1 MRRVVLALV
10 CLLSCLALTLETAE
24 FLHAQSAKTPASRP
38 VSGRAEAAGS
48 GDAAAPSVT
57 MDEVNSFMQHTFGWN
72 PDLKWQVMNIGPAEA
87 PGITEVDITV
97 TTGQG
102 QQPLVLFI
110 TPDGRFAIN
119 GEMVP
124 FGADP
129 YAATRQVLSRAA
141 GPSKGPA
148 DAPLTI
154 VEFSDLQCPHCKAA
168 QPTIDKLLA
177 DNPNARFIFE
187 SYPLPMH
194 DWAYK
199 GAGYSLCV
207 HQQNADAFWKFVA
220 AVYDAQDGI
229 TTANADAKLTELAT
243 AAGVNGQTA
252 AACSS
257 SPQTKSKIDQ
267 SLALGK
273 EAGVTGT
280 PTLFLNGR
288 KIQNVSGTPYQVLT
302 AIAKFQAGQGK

>member
-1 MRRVVLALV
+1 
-10 CLLSCLALTLETAE
+10 
-24 FLHAQSAKTPASRP
+24 
-38 VSGRAEAAGS
+38 
-48 GDAAAPSVT
+48 
-57 MDEVNSFMQHTFGWN
+57 
-72 PDLKWQVMNIGPAEA
+72 
-87 PGITEVDITV
+87 
-97 TTGQG
+97 
-102 QQPLVLFI
+102 
-110 TPDGRFAIN
+110 
-119 GEMVP
+119 MVP

-129 YAATRQVLSRAA
+129 FAATRQLLSRAA

-187 SYPLPMH
+187 NYPLPMH

-199 GAGYSLCV
+199 AAGYSLCV
-207 HQQNADAFWKFVA
+207 QQQNAGAVWKFVQS
-220 AVYDAQDGI
+220 VYDAQESI
-229 TTANADAKLTELAT
+229 TSANADAKLTELAT
-243 AAGVNGQTA
+243 AAGANGQQVAT
-252 AACSS
+252 CSS
-257 SPQTKSKIDQ
+257 SAPIKSKIDQ

-273 EAGVTGT
+273 EVGVTGT

>member
-1 MRRVVLALV
+1 MRRALLALV
-10 CLLSCLALTLETAE
+10 CLFSYSALLLETSE
-24 FLHAQSAKTPASRP
+24 FLHAQSAKTSGSRA
-38 VSGRAEAAGS
+38 VSGGAAASGNAAG
-48 GDAAAPSVT
+48 APVT
-57 MDEVNSFMQHTFGWN
+57 MDEVNSFMHHTFGWN
-72 PDLKWQVMNIGPAEA
+72 PDLKWQVVNIGPAEA
-87 PGITEVDITV
+87 PGVTEVDITV
-97 TTGQG
+97 NAAQG

-110 TPDGRFAIN
+110 TPDGGFAIN

-129 YAATRQVLSRAA
+129 FAATRQLLSRAA
-141 GPSKGPA
+141 GPAKGPA

-199 GAGYSLCV
+199 AAGYSLCV

-220 AVYDAQDGI
+220 AVYDAQDGV

-252 AACSS
+252 AACASS
-257 SPQTKSKIDQ
+257 AQTKSKIDQ

-288 KIQNVSGTPYQVLT
+288 KIQNVSGTPFEVLS
-302 AIAKFQAGQGK
+302 AITKFQAGQGK